1 MNYLQQG
8 GFRNHPLMRLT
19 LGGALVLLAGF
30 WVTSAL
36 LYFRNMTIDP
46 ASVVAYYRG
55 DEARFMEP
63 RTYGSMLEVTHAHLP
78 MMALV
83 LLLLTHLA
91 IFLPWPARRRAAL
104 IVLAFGFALGG
115 EAAGWLV
122 RFASP
127 AWAPLKVACFVGL
140 ELVLAGLLLGLAHYL
155 ASAARS
161 GARARA
167 ARDGA
172 MRGEDYGE

>member
-1 MNYLQQG
+1 VKYLQQG

-30 WVTSAL
+30 WVTTAL
-36 LYFRNMTIDP
+36 MYFRVMTLDP

-63 RTYGSMLEVTHAHLP
+63 RTYGSMLEVTHTHLP

-83 LLLLTHLA
+83 MLLLTHLA
-91 IFLPWPARRRAAL
+91 IFLPWSIGRRAAL
-104 IVLAFGFALGG
+104 ILTAFGFALGG
-115 EAAGWLV
+115 EAASWLV
-122 RFASP
+122 RFVSP

-140 ELVLAGLLLGLAHYL
+140 ELTLAGLLVALALYL
-155 ASAARS
+155 AAGDRP
-161 GARARA
+161 GVRARA
-167 ARDGA
+167 VQAGDGPVL
-172 MRGEDYGE
+172 EDDE

>member
-1 MNYLQQG
+1 MKYLQSG

-19 LGGALVLLAGF
+19 LGCTLVLLAGL
-30 WVTSAL
+30 WLTTAL
-36 LYFRNMTIDP
+36 MYCRNMSLDP

-63 RTYGSMLEVTHAHLP
+63 RTYGSMLEVTHMHLP

-91 IFLPWPARRRAAL
+91 IFLPWPVRARATL
-104 IVLAFGFALGG
+104 IASTFAFALLG
-115 EAAGWLV
+115 EGASWLV
-122 RFASP
+122 RFVSP
-127 AWAPLKVACFVGL
+127 AFAPLKVAAFLGL
-140 ELVLAGLLLGLAHYL
+140 EATLGGLIVGMALYL
-155 ASAARS
+155 ATPDRP

-167 ARDGA
+167 REAE
-172 MRGEDYGE
+172 MQGEEYGE

>member
-1 MNYLQQG
+1 MKYLQHG

-19 LGGALVLLAGF
+19 LAGALVLLSGF
-30 WVTSAL
+30 WVTTAL
-36 LYFRNMTIDP
+36 MYFRTMTLDP

-55 DEARFMEP
+55 DEALFLEP

-83 LLLLTHLA
+83 MLLLTHLA
-91 IFLPWPARRRAAL
+91 IFLPWSTGRRAAL
-104 IVLAFGFALGG
+104 ILTAFGFALGG
-115 EAAGWLV
+115 EAASWLV

-140 ELVLAGLLLGLAHYL
+140 EATLAGLLLALALYL
-155 ASAARS
+155 ASAERP
-161 GARARA
+161 GARGRA
-167 ARDGA
+167 LQADGLQ
-172 MRGEDYGE
+172 GEDYGE

>member
-1 MNYLQQG
+1 MKYLQHG

-30 WVTSAL
+30 WVTTAL
-36 LYFRNMTIDP
+36 MYFRTMTLDP

-55 DEARFMEP
+55 DEANFVEP

-83 LLLLTHLA
+83 MLLLTHLA
-91 IFLPWPARRRAAL
+91 IFLPWSMKRRAAL
-104 IVLAFGFALGG
+104 ILTAFGFALGG
-115 EAAGWLV
+115 EAASWLV

-140 ELVLAGLLLGLAHYL
+140 EATLGALLLALALYL
-155 ASAARS
+155 ASGDRP
-161 GARARA
+161 GVKARA
-167 ARDGA
+167 ALGDD
-172 MRGEDYGE
+172 MRGEEYGE

>member
-1 MNYLQQG
+1 VKYLQSG

-30 WVTSAL
+30 WVTTAL
-36 LYFRNMTIDP
+36 MYWRNMTLDP

-55 DEARFMEP
+55 DEARFLEP
-63 RTYGSMLEVTHAHLP
+63 RTYGSMLEVTHVHLP

-83 LLLLTHLA
+83 MLLLTHLA
-91 IFLPWPARRRAAL
+91 IFLPWSQGRRAAL
-104 IVLAFGFALGG
+104 ILTAFGFALGG

-122 RFASP
+122 RFVSP
-127 AWAPLKVACFVGL
+127 AWAPLKVVCFLGL
-140 ELVLAGLLLGLAHYL
+140 EATLGGLLLALALYQ
-155 ASAARS
+155 ASGSRP
-161 GARARA
+161 GARGRA
-167 ARDGA
+167 PAED